1 MREKKISHKHAREIA
16 TAIKGMNI
24 EKARDYARTE
34 FCVEIGEYKKED
46 MDKHNEEVELEL
58 FYRKYR
64 HRREEREEQN
74 E

>member
-1 MREKKISHKHAREIA
+1 
-16 TAIKGMNI
+16 
-24 EKARDYARTE
+24 
-34 FCVEIGEYKKED
+34 

-64 HRREEREEQN
+64 QRREEREEQN